1 MAAVRWLDERD
12 GLSGTV
18 QSACH
23 LAEGNPLL
31 SSGRRRCGLLPE
43 LIRNPGEAAGLDQ
56 GLLLSPDVF
65 ALQLGP
71 VTDP

>member
-1 MAAVRWLDERD
+1 MSVMGCASR
-12 GLSGTV
+12 TV

-23 LAEGNPLL
+23 LADGSYLL
-31 SSGRRRCGLLPE
+31 FGGRWRRGLLPE
-43 LIRNPGEAAGLDQ
+43 VIRNPGEAAGRDQ
-56 GLLLSPDVF
+56 VVPLRPDVF